1 MVCMSVCKAGER
13 KLLDRFPQNLEQ
25 TYELFQS
32 AYQSRIG
39 GGLKYFENQS
49 HFGPKLIEL
58 DFNFVRKLYLAF

>member
-1 MVCMSVCKAGER
+1 MSKCRAGKR
-13 KLLDRFPQNLEQ
+13 KLLDRFPPNLEQ

-49 HFGPKLIEL
+49 HFGLKLMEI
-58 DFNFVRKLYLAF
+58 DFNFVRKLYQTF